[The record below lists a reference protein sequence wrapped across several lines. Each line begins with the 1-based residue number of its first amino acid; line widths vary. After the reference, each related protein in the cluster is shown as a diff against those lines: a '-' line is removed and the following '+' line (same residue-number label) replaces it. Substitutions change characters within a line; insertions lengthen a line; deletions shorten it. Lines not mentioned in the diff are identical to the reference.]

1 MNFGGTNTAR
11 SLTTTRLVTKTMNGQ
26 NPTPDLQSQ
35 LPDLQSQSQPPHR
48 DLGVE
53 IEIEKH
59 AHAFTTYIGDDL
71 GTY

>member
-1 MNFGGTNTAR
+1 
-11 SLTTTRLVTKTMNGQ
+11 MNGQ

-48 DLGVE
+48 DPGVE

-59 AHAFTTYIGDDL
+59 AHAFSTYIEDDL
-71 GTY
+71 GSALESP